1 MWNVQTQTSKNS
13 EYFSGLK
20 GAWIVLMA
28 VVFFALFDYEFLRPE
43 ILFWAAI
50 SGVLHGVYI
59 LCLSRA
65 YNTQDISYVYP
76 IARSAPVFVPVFAY
90 FFLGERLHLSLIL
103 GILLIL
109 IAIYALHF
117 ERHLIQGFRNLFD
130 AILHKDLRWTFFT
143 LAMVVAYSLVDKRGM
158 EIFLSHFPGQTFAN
172 GVLFFFLEAS
182 IGFVLYIVY
191 LLFRNPPREVFTF
204 WRGEWKW
211 GLMAGLF
218 TLCSYGLIC
227 VVLQFESVSAV
238 VSLRQTSVLMV
249 VYWGCWRLGE
259 PFGRQRSLAGGLIVL
274 GVMLIGL

>member
-1 MWNVQTQTSKNS
+1 MIK
-13 EYFSGLK
+13 
-20 GAWIVLMA
+20 
-28 VVFFALFDYEFLRPE
+28 
-43 ILFWAAI
+43 
-50 SGVLHGVYI
+50 
-59 LCLSRA
+59 
-65 YNTQDISYVYP
+65 
-76 IARSAPVFVPVFAY
+76 
-90 FFLGERLHLSLIL
+90 
-103 GILLIL
+103 
-109 IAIYALHF
+109 
-117 ERHLIQGFRNLFD
+117 IQG
-130 AILHKDLRWTFFT
+130 
-143 LAMVVAYSLVDKRGM
+143 
-158 EIFLSHFPGQTFAN
+158 FLSHFPGQTFAN

-191 LLFRNPPREVFTF
+191 LLFRNPSREVFTF

-218 TLCSYGLIC
+218 TICSYGLIC